1 MPALHSWSGPPA
13 LGVGQS
19 LTLGVLA
26 ESAEPAPPR
35 SAGAPN
41 GVSSSGRRRSSIDL
55 KRKARAGAREYR
67 RGLAQATARLSGL
80 LKAMAAHSWAEG
92 GSRAIH
98 QNTCTATIVQVMI
111 SPASHREG
119 TSN

>member
-1 MPALHSWSGPPA
+1 MP
-13 LGVGQS
+13 
-19 LTLGVLA
+19 
-26 ESAEPAPPR
+26 
-35 SAGAPN
+35 PN
-41 GVSSSGRRRSSIDL
+41 GVSSSGRRRSSIGL
-55 KRKARAGAREYR
+55 KREARAGARECR

-80 LKAMAAHSWAEG
+80 PKAMAAHSWAEG